1 MHVSLVYYL
10 LILFQ
15 SMYRILYGLKVG
27 CDNFTSITGIFE
39 IKIDGGLGWLCPF
52 VIEPLKDFF
61 PQNITPTY

>member
-1 MHVSLVYYL
+1 
-10 LILFQ
+10 
-15 SMYRILYGLKVG
+15 MYRILYGLKIG